1 MLQQTPNPKKERK
14 MFYSVS
20 TISCSQDKLDEYI
33 ELREMMIEPIL
44 KSAPGFRSRLL
55 LRNRQTGE
63 LLLVIG
69 WDSDES
75 ASAYRESAGHDEL
88 RDRTRALLNGARP
101 QTVDFDVLL
110 E

>member
-1 MLQQTPNPKKERK
+1 

-20 TISCSQDKLDEYI
+20 TISCPPDKLDEYI
-33 ELREMMIEPIL
+33 QLRESTIEPIL
-44 KSAPGFRSRLL
+44 KGASGFRNRLL

-75 ASAYRESAGHDEL
+75 AKAYRESSGHDEL
-88 RDRTRALLNGARP
+88 RDKTRALLNGARP
-101 QTVDFDVLL
+101 QTVDFDLLL